1 MPIRL
6 LFDPRRAARLLLAA
20 ITATAVLLA
29 PQAAAAETRIVS
41 LKSSIKDVTVDSVKS
56 GNRTLKEVGRGS
68 GILFVEAGRESVPFT
83 CEQALTINLSDGRSL
98 SKTYDLCAINY
109 VVDVAATDLAAKRET
124 ATRIERK
131 LVMIQ
136 TDDDTAIRDVAI
148 DGTAMKV
155 RRRSKARVFVEV
167 DGDPKNGGQIA
178 CRRNLRLV
186 LADGRILQDEVDIC
200 GDWKVTVDT
209 KAALARGSAGGVRQA
224 VPSGSGPSAP
234 PLAGGVRRPDT
245 SLRGSTEESPSRSR
259 DTAAGARA
267 PSQTP
272 AGPSETADTSP
283 AQAPEDAVDTAV
295 VPVFENRTWYVER
308 EGGDSLALIYGRRET
323 DDRGFLASCRP
334 GSGEIDFVLQTA
346 VDGLTPGG
354 TISVTLSAR
363 EQTRSYTARGSS
375 ANTESGESDAV
386 VSLSAN
392 DPIWTALIRG
402 STLAV
407 GVDGDWVYRVS
418 LSGSAGPV
426 RQFQATCAVPRPEV
440 VASAPRQPE
449 GFSGEDPRGRPS
461 CREEGF
467 ITSIASDRPA
477 TLVFRNERRRPVVVH
492 WLDFNGERQT
502 QARIPPG
509 GEMVQPTLAGHPWL
523 VTNPAGQCLGI
534 YLPQGRT
541 RVVTISPGRPAPVPL
556 PEPDYVAPV
565 APAPLFPAPGNDL
578 VEINYDC
585 DSGAYLA
592 VTIDNTRRVAIVR
605 ESGLSPVTLADRS
618 NSADLYYAQRG
629 YVLSGA
635 GNRVT
640 WQRPGA
646 APQSCRVVN

>member
-6 LFDPRRAARLLLAA
+6 LFDPRRTARLLLAA
-20 ITATAVLLA
+20 VTATAVLLA

-68 GILFVEAGRESVPFT
+68 GILFVEAGRESVPFA
-83 CEQALTINLSDGRSL
+83 CEQALTISLSDGRSL

-109 VVDVAATDLAAKRET
+109 VVDVGATDLAAKRET

-167 DGDPKNGGQIA
+167 DGDPRNGGQIA

-200 GDWKVTVDT
+200 GDWKVTVNT

-259 DTAAGARA
+259 DTAAEARN

-308 EGGDSLALIYGRRET
+308 EGGDSLSLIYGRRET

-334 GSGEIDFVLQTA
+334 GSGEIDFDAANGGRRAHAGRHDLRDAPPATKRA
-346 VDGLTPGG
+346 ATP
-354 TISVTLSAR
+354 
-363 EQTRSYTARGSS
+363 
-375 ANTESGESDAV
+375 
-386 VSLSAN
+386 
-392 DPIWTALIRG
+392 P
-402 STLAV
+402 
-407 GVDGDWVYRVS
+407 
-418 LSGSAGPV
+418 AGPPP
-426 RQFQATCAVPRPEV
+426 TP
-440 VASAPRQPE
+440 
-449 GFSGEDPRGRPS
+449 
-461 CREEGF
+461 
-467 ITSIASDRPA
+467 
-477 TLVFRNERRRPVVVH
+477 ERR
-492 WLDFNGERQT
+492 N
-502 QARIPPG
+502 
-509 GEMVQPTLAGHPWL
+509 PTLWS
-523 VTNPAGQCLGI
+523 
-534 YLPQGRT
+534 R
-541 RVVTISPGRPAPVPL
+541 
-556 PEPDYVAPV
+556 
-565 APAPLFPAPGNDL
+565 
-578 VEINYDC
+578 
-585 DSGAYLA
+585 
-592 VTIDNTRRVAIVR
+592 
-605 ESGLSPVTLADRS
+605 
-618 NSADLYYAQRG
+618 
-629 YVLSGA
+629 
-635 GNRVT
+635 
-640 WQRPGA
+640 
-646 APQSCRVVN
+646 

>member
-20 ITATAVLLA
+20 VTTTAVLVA

-56 GNRTLKEVGRGS
+56 GQRTLKEVGRGS
-68 GILFVEAGRESVPFT
+68 GILFVEAGRESVPFA
-83 CEQALTINLSDGRSL
+83 CEQDLTIGLSDGRSL

-124 ATRIERK
+124 TTRIERK

-186 LADGRILQDEVDIC
+186 LADGRILQDKVDIC
-200 GDWKVTVDT
+200 GDWKVTVNT
-209 KAALARGSAGGVRQA
+209 KTALARGSAGGVRQA
-224 VPSGSGPSAP
+224 VPSGQGPSAP

-245 SLRGSTEESPSRSR
+245 SLRGSTEETPSRSR
-259 DTAAGARA
+259 DTAAEARA

-272 AGPSETADTSP
+272 AEPSETADTSP
-283 AQAPEDAVDTAV
+283 AQAPEDTVDTAS
-295 VPVFENRTWYVER
+295 VPLFENRDWYVER
-308 EGGDSLALIYGRRET
+308 NGTDSLALIYGTRET
-323 DDRGFLASCRP
+323 DDRGFLATCGP
-334 GSGEIDFVLQTA
+334 GSGEIDVILQTGI
-346 VDGLTPGG
+346 DGTA
-354 TISVTLSAR
+354 SVTLSAR
-363 EQTRSYTARGSS
+363 DQTRSYTARGSS
-375 ANTESGESDAV
+375 ANTESGEPDAV
-386 VSLSAN
+386 VSLSAT

-407 GVDGDWVYRVS
+407 GVDGAWAYRVS

-426 RQFQATCAVPRPEV
+426 RQFQAACAVPRPEV
-440 VASAPRQPE
+440 VASAPRQPS
-449 GFSGEDPRGRPS
+449 GLSGEDPRGRPS

-477 TLVFRNERRRPVVVH
+477 TLVFRNDRRRPVVVH

-541 RVVTISPGRPAPVPL
+541 RVVTISPGRPAPL

-578 VEINYDC
+578 VEISYDC

-635 GNRVT
+635 GNRVI

-646 APQSCRVVN
+646 APQSCRVFN

>member
-1 MPIRL
+1 MPTRL
-6 LFDPRRAARLLLAA
+6 FSPPRGATRVLLAALTAGALLLAPL
-20 ITATAVLLA
+20 T
-29 PQAAAAETRIVS
+29 AAAETRIVS

-56 GNRTLKEVGRGS
+56 GSSALKEVGRGS

-83 CEQALTINLSDGRSL
+83 CEQKLAISLSDGRSL

-109 VVDVAATDLAAKRET
+109 VVDVSATDLAAKRET
-124 ATRIERK
+124 ATRVERK

-136 TDDDTAIRDVAI
+136 TDDDTAIRDVSI
-148 DGTAMKV
+148 DGTAVKV

-200 GDWKVTVDT
+200 GDWKVTVNT
-209 KAALARGSAGGVRQA
+209 KAALAKGSARGVRQA
-224 VPSGSGPSAP
+224 VPSGQGPSAP
-234 PLAGGVRRPDT
+234 PLAGGVRRPD
-245 SLRGSTEESPSRSR
+245 SNLRGSTEETASQVNR
-259 DTAAGARA
+259 DAAADR
-267 PSQTP
+267 QTP
-272 AGPSETADTSP
+272 SEPAEARS
-283 AQAPEDAVDTAV
+283 AQAPQDAADAAS
-295 VPVFENRTWYVER
+295 VPLFENRDWYVER
-308 EGGDSLALIYGRRET
+308 NGEDSLSLVYGTRET
-323 DDRGFLASCRP
+323 DDRGFLATCGP
-334 GSGEIDFVLQTA
+334 GTGEIDVILQTGI
-346 VDGLTPGG
+346 DELKPGG
-354 TISVTLSAR
+354 TASVTLSAR
-363 EQTRSYTARGSS
+363 DQTRSYTARGSS
-375 ANTESGESDAV
+375 GPTESGQADAV
-386 VSLSAN
+386 ISLEAT

-407 GVDGDWVYRVS
+407 GVDGDWAYRVS

-426 RQFQATCAVPRPEV
+426 RQFQAACAVPRPEV
-440 VASAPRQPE
+440 VASAPRQPSDL
-449 GFSGEDPRGRPS
+449 SGEDPRGRPS

-477 TLVFRNERRRPVVVH
+477 TLIFRNERRRPVVVH
-492 WLDFNGERQT
+492 WLDFNGDRQT

-534 YLPQGRT
+534 YLPQGRS
-541 RVVTISPGRPAPVPL
+541 RVVAIAPGRAAAPPPL
-556 PEPDYVAPV
+556 PEPDYVAPI
-565 APAPLFPAPGNDL
+565 APAPLFPSPGNDL
-578 VEINYDC
+578 VEISYDC

-618 NSADLYYAQRG
+618 NNADLYYAQRG

-646 APQSCRVVN
+646 APQSCRVFN